1 MAFPI
6 AWILN
11 ELGQK
16 MYAWASTKSVMDFD
30 RGGENGQTLQK
41 TLNDLFSSVSEGKSL
56 IAAAVTEKGVETAA
70 DSTFQEMANNIK
82 NLPNG
87 LEWIHYQGAST
98 YAPPTSIYSLISIP
112 VDPSIKGVLVYSN
125 FSDDTEYFYNT
136 IFLRPYNKDIMNN
149 TFEEGTKVIG
159 VNFPFTSSSDSL
171 SSALINVTNG
181 KLNFYY
187 DDMVGDYIYYAY
199 IK

>member
-30 RGGENGQTLQK
+30 RGGKNGQTLQK

-70 DSTFQEMANNIK
+70 DSTFQEMAENI
-82 NLPNG
+82 
-87 LEWIHYQGAST
+87 QGI
-98 YAPPTSIYSLISIP
+98 SINSDQWISIP
-112 VDPSIKGVLVYSN
+112 ANQLPQTVTNSPNITFYAVPASVPSYLNVPLKENDEGVEVLCQNEGGAWIVGLFSRDEKILCETGTIEFHSKSDNSMTIKINYLLQNSLVY
-125 FSDDTEYFYNT
+125 YRT
-136 IFLRPYNKDIMNN
+136 IKMPNIANN
-149 TFEEGTKVIG
+149 
-159 VNFPFTSSSDSL
+159 
-171 SSALINVTNG
+171 
-181 KLNFYY
+181 
-187 DDMVGDYIYYAY
+187 
-199 IK
+199 